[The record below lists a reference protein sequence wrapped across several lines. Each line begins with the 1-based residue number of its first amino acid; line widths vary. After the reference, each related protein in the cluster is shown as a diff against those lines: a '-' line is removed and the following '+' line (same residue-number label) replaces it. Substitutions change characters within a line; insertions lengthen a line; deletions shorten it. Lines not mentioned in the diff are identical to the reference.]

1 MVLDPKPSASPLTHF
16 PHSFP
21 IDLAS
26 FPTWINSYV
35 LPPAPSSMVHGLQLS
50 PHRLSWQQTHP
61 KTASGFFLD
70 TSMVRL
76 DPLRPGGQPCRSSS
90 TVAASSGCRRVA
102 VAAPLSM
109 APLLGSPLLK
119 TMPRWS
125 IQSWWLMLD
134 LGLMEMRPKDLLM
147 NGHRVWAWDGAQA
160 PMYIAEGPH
169 VLFTHLKLAHLIV
182 FNLHNLPP

>member
-1 MVLDPKPSASPLTHF
+1 MREEICRGGFFRGHREEKGGKKQRERGKRSRGRIV
-16 PHSFP
+16 
-21 IDLAS
+21 
-26 FPTWINSYV
+26 
-35 LPPAPSSMVHGLQLS
+35 QLS

-76 DPLRPGGQPCRSSS
+76 DPLRPGGRLCRSSL
-90 TVAASSGCRRVA
+90 TVAASSGCCRVA

-125 IQSWWLMLD
+125 IQS
-134 LGLMEMRPKDLLM
+134 
-147 NGHRVWAWDGAQA
+147 
-160 PMYIAEGPH
+160 
-169 VLFTHLKLAHLIV
+169 
-182 FNLHNLPP
+182 